1 MAQLPPLISFTA
13 GSPAVAGDVNQNFT
27 DIRNHLNGANVDT
40 ENIATTLLSR
50 SGGPILNLS
59 QLTEN
64 QIAFN
69 VENSQ
74 TNTAV
79 SISQL
84 ALLATGKSILKLS
97 ETVAQTQGD
106 AQLFL
111 SLQSLSTIPAIHV
124 THGGVD
130 SFKITKNSL
139 NLFSDSTKIDANRI
153 KPPVKTIAERNAIV
167 SPDEGSILY
176 NSTNQELNIKQ
187 SAAWVPVG
195 CPIGSVQMFAGST
208 APESWLLCDGS
219 TLDSVANPKYAA
231 LFSIIN
237 TTYGGTGAASFKVPD
252 LRSKIP
258 VGAGVSG
265 GFSQEIVT
273 NKTASSNAIPI
284 NTNTDKWFTGMLVTL
299 SGVSGFT
306 GISNGNYYVIRDS
319 STAIK
324 FASSLANAIALT
336 NLTVTGTG
344 SFTMTHNYTQRS
356 LGQCGGEESHALTKS
371 EIPSHTHTW
380 YFGGGAF
387 PPNTTTQATAQ
398 GAAQAYYTG
407 ANPIDVTN
415 TGGSGVHNNIQPYL
429 VLNYII
435 KY

>member
-27 DIRNHLNGANVDT
+27 DIRNHLNGANIDT

-74 TNTAV
+74 ANTAV

-111 SLQSLSTIPAIHV
+111 SLQALSTIPAIYV

-130 SFKITKNSL
+130 SFKLTKNSL
-139 NLFSDSTKIDANRI
+139 NLFNDSTKISENAIRLPI
-153 KPPVKTIAERNAIV
+153 KTISERNSII
-167 SPDEGSILY
+167 SPDEGSLLY

-187 SAAWVPVG
+187 STTWVPVG
-195 CPIGSVQMFAGST
+195 CPIGSVQMFAGSL
-208 APESWLLCDGS
+208 APEGWLLCDGTS
-219 TLDSVANPKYAA
+219 LDSVANPKYAA
-231 LFSIIN
+231 LFGIIN
-237 TTYGGTGAASFKVPD
+237 TTYGGTGASSFKVPD

-258 VGAGVSG
+258 IGAGVSR
-265 GFSQEIVT
+265 GFLEEIVT
-273 NKTASSNAIPI
+273 NKPASSSTIPV
-284 NTNTDKWFTGMLVTL
+284 NTNTDKWSTGMLVTL

-306 GISNGNYYVIRDS
+306 GISNGIYYIIRIG
-319 STAIK
+319 STTIK
-324 FASSLANAIALT
+324 FASSLSNAVAGT
-336 NLTVTGTG
+336 FLTVTGTG
-344 SFTMTHNYTQRS
+344 SLTMTHNYTLRS
-356 LGQCGGEESHALTKS
+356 LGQSGGEESHALTLN
-371 EIPSHTHTW
+371 EIPSHYHSW

-387 PPNTTTQATAQ
+387 PPEPTTQATAQ

-407 ANPIDVTN
+407 ANQINVTN
-415 TGGSGVHNNIQPYL
+415 TGGSGSHNNIQPYL

>member
-40 ENIATTLLSR
+40 ENIAATLLSR

-130 SFKITKNSL
+130 TFKLTKDTVKL
-139 NLFSDSTKIDANRI
+139 
-153 KPPVKTIAERNAIV
+153 PVKTTAQRNAIA
-167 SPDEGSILY
+167 SSDTGSVIY
-176 NSTNQELNIKQ
+176 NSTTEDLNIKRTNDW
-187 SAAWVPVG
+187 APVG
-195 CPIGSVQMFAGST
+195 SPVGSVQMFAGSV
-208 APESWLLCDGS
+208 APESWLLCNGS

-231 LFSIIN
+231 LFAVIG
-237 TTYGGTGAASFKVPD
+237 TTYGGTGAASFKLPD
-252 LRSKIP
+252 LQGRVP
-258 VGAGVSG
+258 VGAGTGSG
-265 GFSQEIVT
+265 LTARTLAGTGGQQDLENHSHSAGSIVALQGRLGT
-273 NKTASSNAIPI
+273 VNIGTR
-284 NTNTDKWFTGMLVTL
+284 GL
-299 SGVSGFT
+299 
-306 GISNGNYYVIRDS
+306 YV
-319 STAIK
+319 STA
-324 FASSLANAIALT
+324 AYNSN
-336 NLTVTGTG
+336 
-344 SFTMTHNYTQRS
+344 
-356 LGQCGGEESHALTKS
+356 
-371 EIPSHTHTW
+371 
-380 YFGGGAF
+380 
-387 PPNTTTQATAQ
+387 Q
-398 GAAQAYYTG
+398 GYDYQG
-407 ANPIDVTN
+407 ANPITQSMTNGIATQGESATVTQSLTDKN
-415 TGGSGVHNNIQPYL
+415 MQPYL